1 MTPPQQVTIVTA
13 DLEITL
19 GTALKSKTRYGGKIE
34 LDFGSGSGPG
44 AGYEVSSR
52 NLHWPRP
59 THRKHSASRYA
70 KLFAVRPNE
79 VALLRLEKGLLKFV
93 FPDQL
98 KTAGSIP
105 VSSSSSVAA
114 HTASTKKTELFNTFA
129 KVKHARVFET
139 VRLGTTEETDQSEQT
154 SIQKLMSAPILNP
167 QKKVLGVIQICRKGF
182 ELATSGPDFTIRQ
195 PAATGSCRSS
205 RSQFTVSPGRLQS
218 K

>member
-1 MTPPQQVTIVTA
+1 VDSALAEADTPEKFRAAV
-13 DLEITL
+13 
-19 GTALKSKTRYGGKIE
+19 SK
-34 LDFGSGSGPG
+34 FFS
-44 AGYEVSSR
+44 
-52 NLHWPRP
+52 
-59 THRKHSASRYA
+59 
-70 KLFAVRPNE
+70 VRPNE

-139 VRLGTTEETDQSEQT
+139 VRLGTTEESDHSEQT

-182 ELATSGPDFTIRQ
+182 ELASAGPDFTLDDLQ
-195 PAATGSCRSS
+195 QLEGAARVAANLAFLQEGS
-205 RSQFTVSPGRLQS
+205 S

>member
-1 MTPPQQVTIVTA
+1 MAKVTSTSGAAAAPARTKSPVESALAGADTPETFRTA
-13 DLEITL
+13 
-19 GTALKSKTRYGGKIE
+19 
-34 LDFGSGSGPG
+34 
-44 AGYEVSSR
+44 V
-52 NLHWPRP
+52 
-59 THRKHSASRYA
+59 A
-70 KLFAVRPNE
+70 KFFAVRPNE

-139 VRLGTTEETDQSEQT
+139 VRLGTTEESDQSEQT

-182 ELATSGPDFTIRQ
+182 ELATSGPDFTIENLQ
-195 PAATGSCRSS
+195 HLEAAARVAANLP
-205 RSQFTVSPGRLQS
+205 FLQETPS

>member
-1 MTPPQQVTIVTA
+1 MAGKLTSGAAAAPARAAKSAVESALAHSDTPEKFRAAI
-13 DLEITL
+13 
-19 GTALKSKTRYGGKIE
+19 
-34 LDFGSGSGPG
+34 
-44 AGYEVSSR
+44 
-52 NLHWPRP
+52 
-59 THRKHSASRYA
+59 A
-70 KLFAVRPNE
+70 KFFNVRPNE

-139 VRLGTTEETDQSEQT
+139 VRLGTNEETDHSEQT

-167 QKKVLGVIQICRKGF
+167 QKKVLGVLQICRKGF
-182 ELATSGPDFTIRQ
+182 DLATSGPDFTSADLQ
-195 PAATGSCRSS
+195 QLEAAARVVANLPFLQEGS
-205 RSQFTVSPGRLQS
+205 T

>member
-1 MTPPQQVTIVTA
+1 MAGKLNSTS
-13 DLEITL
+13 
-19 GTALKSKTRYGGKIE
+19 GTAAAPARTAKSAVESALAQADTPEKFRAAVSKF
-34 LDFGSGSGPG
+34 FG
-44 AGYEVSSR
+44 
-52 NLHWPRP
+52 
-59 THRKHSASRYA
+59 
-70 KLFAVRPNE
+70 VRPNE

-139 VRLGTTEETDQSEQT
+139 VRLGTTEETDHSEQT
-154 SIQKLMSAPILNP
+154 SIQKLMSAPILDP

-182 ELATSGPDFTIRQ
+182 ELATSGADFTSNDLQ
-195 PAATGSCRSS
+195 NLEGAARVAASLSFLQDT
-205 RSQFTVSPGRLQS
+205 PG

>member
-1 MTPPQQVTIVTA
+1 MAGKSNSTSGAAAAPARAPKSAVESALAQADTPEKFRAAV
-13 DLEITL
+13 
-19 GTALKSKTRYGGKIE
+19 SKF
-34 LDFGSGSGPG
+34 FG
-44 AGYEVSSR
+44 
-52 NLHWPRP
+52 
-59 THRKHSASRYA
+59 
-70 KLFAVRPNE
+70 VRPNE

-139 VRLGTTEETDQSEQT
+139 VRLGATGENDHSEQT

-182 ELATSGPDFTIRQ
+182 DLATSGPDFTLDDLQRLEG
-195 PAATGSCRSS
+195 AARVAASLSFL
-205 RSQFTVSPGRLQS
+205 QDVPG